1 MTHETIINILSL
13 FTVEPLPTELYCDR
27 YHDAQLKL
35 FAVKY
40 GERNDMALRKF
51 KKVMGANDTMPLIVT
66 AGIAPIPDDY
76 FARKS
81 GWYYY
86 NGDKVQI
93 NFVEDYQY
101 DALLTNKTEYPTA
114 EFPIANI
121 QSNYIRFNPTTVNH
135 VTFSYYTKPEVP
147 VYAVTYTQGYAEFDA
162 ENSSEVLWTEGDI
175 PALIQLILQS
185 FNINATQTEIKQ
197 KLNEK

>member
-1 MTHETIINILSL
+1 MTHETISNILSL
-13 FTVEPLPTELYCDR
+13 FTDEPLPTELYCDR

-35 FAVKY
+35 FAARY
-40 GERNDMALRKF
+40 GERNDMSLRKF
-51 KKVMGANDTMPLIVT
+51 KKVMGVNDTMPLIVT
-66 AGIAPIPDDY
+66 AGIAPIPSDY
-76 FARKS
+76 FARQT

-86 NGDKVQI
+86 NGERIRI
-93 NFVEDYQY
+93 NFVEDYQF
-101 DALLTNKTEYPTA
+101 DALLTNKIEYPTQ

-121 QSNYIRFNPTTVNH
+121 QSNYIRFNPITVNH

-147 VYAVTYTQGYAEFDA
+147 VYAVTYTKGYAEFDA

-185 FNINATQTEIKQ
+185 FNINATQTEISSKIEKQ
-197 KLNEK
+197 